1 MSQTFAKA
9 LQEGQII
16 PNWEATG
23 MKENAEG
30 AALAKTTNPAVDRA
44 HWVMC

>member
-16 PNWEATG
+16 PNWEVMG

-30 AALAKTTNPAVDRA
+30 AALAKTTNPAVDGA
-44 HWVMC
+44 HCVMC